1 MKSNYSKKS
10 NSGESNSASKHSR
23 RDSVKAGV
31 LGLTGLT
38 LSQFLRAAGAD
49 DKSKAK
55 RKKAKADSVL
65 FINLAGGPAHLD
77 SLDMKPDGPSE
88 TKGEFKP
95 IQSKLAD
102 LVVCEHMP
110 KYAEMAD
117 QFALIRGISHTSG
130 SHPQGQS
137 YISTGNRPNPAVTY
151 PSLGSIVAKEI
162 PGHKDLPPYI
172 AIPQSEWNAGYM
184 GDAFAPFKTNAVP
197 RPGKPFSV
205 RGISLAE
212 GVSIEKVGRREQLL
226 KDLDQTF
233 READTDSQLLEA
245 LDTFSEQAYSMI
257 TSKRTQQAF
266 DVAKEPDSITK
277 QFQSDELGQSLLLA
291 TRLIE
296 FGIPF
301 VTVTN
306 QGWDTHLDNFKGHQ
320 RLLPPFDAGLAA
332 VTTALKEKGLLER
345 TLVVAMGEFGR
356 TPKINQNVG
365 RDHYPRVNWCV
376 MRGAGVKEGHLIGG
390 TDKGG
395 ESPTVDTQIS
405 PDDIGATILHSL
417 GIDHHTEYYTQT
429 GRPVSLIPDGKVID
443 ELF

>member
-1 MKSNYSKKS
+1 MKSNISSQKIT
-10 NSGESNSASKHSR
+10 R

-38 LSQFLRAAGAD
+38 LPDFLRAANAD
-49 DKSKAK
+49 SKAKAK
-55 RKKAKADSVL
+55 RKNAKADAVL

-110 KYAEMAD
+110 RYAESAD
-117 QFALIRGISHTSG
+117 KFALIRGISHSSG

-137 YISTGNRPNPAVTY
+137 YISTGNRPSPAVLY
-151 PSLGSIVAKEI
+151 PSFGSIVAKEM
-162 PGHKDLPPYI
+162 PGHKDLPPYV

-184 GDAFAPFKTNAVP
+184 GDAYAPFKTNAVP
-197 RPGKPFSV
+197 KPGKPFAV
-205 RGISLAE
+205 RGISLAK

-226 KDLDQTF
+226 KDLDKTF
-233 READTDSQLLEA
+233 RETDSQLIEA
-245 LDTFSEQAYSMI
+245 LDTFGEQAYSMI

-266 DVAKEPDSITK
+266 DVGKEPDSIQK
-277 QFQSDELGQSLLLA
+277 QFQSDALGQSLLLA

-332 VTTALKEKGLLER
+332 VTTALQGKGLLER

-376 MRGAGVKEGHLIGG
+376 MRGAGVKEGHLIGS
-390 TDKGG
+390 TDEGG
-395 ESPTVDTQIS
+395 VSPTADTTIS
-405 PDDIGATILHSL
+405 PDDIGATILNTL
-417 GIDHHTEYYTQT
+417 GIDHHMEYYTPT
-429 GRPVSLIPDGKVID
+429 GRPAILIPNGNVIE